1 MAQKPDPHYT
11 DLSAA
16 MRATIASHTAIT
28 DEIHERATHHVDH
41 IARMREARHHA
52 NLIQEGAERQVN
64 ALQSDSTQHATISL
78 RLLDSN
84 N

>member
-1 MAQKPDPHYT
+1 MVHKPDPHYT

-16 MRATIASHTAIT
+16 MRATVASHTAIT
-28 DEIHERATHHVDH
+28 DEIHEHATRHADH

-52 NLIQEGAERQVN
+52 NLITAGAERQVN
-64 ALQSDSTQHATISL
+64 ALQSDSTQHATVSL